1 MGTIGLTLVV
11 AGAALAVIV
20 ITFAWGASRATDML
34 VGEKHRQLEEITTT
48 GDVPKHWRRGNDRR
62 VRRMKARKADPGK
75 LHEVQDSAKR
85 DYLSRLE
92 KLERYA
98 ASSPLVA
105 DEETRQLLL
114 ARLADARALWEARP
128 AQEL

>member
-1 MGTIGLTLVV
+1 VGGIGLTLVV

-20 ITFAWGASRATDML
+20 VTFAWGASRATDIL
-34 VGEKHRQLEEITTT
+34 IGEKHRQLEKITTT
-48 GDVPKHWRRGNDRR
+48 ADVPERWRRGNDRR
-62 VRRMKARKADPGK
+62 VKRMKARKAEPGK
-75 LHEVQDSAKR
+75 LEEVQELAKR

-92 KLERYA
+92 KLQKYA

-114 ARLADARALWEARP
+114 ARLADARTLWEARP
-128 AQEL
+128 AREL